1 MIGTACSLEDACQQA
16 QDMINQVS
24 KCWKNV
30 QGQNSVSLTCD
41 KSSIQKKEQSHS
53 KHSIQSKLTR
63 LYFEELTKVPHATP
77 DSVLNNLENECDL
90 LGRLVQRESLH
101 TLIVNLYAGNKGY
114 SLAVRNSDKGNQYDK
129 NSILAETQLMG
140 YEQGELLSCIDNGQL
155 PAMLAEQLETNH
167 SHLFY
172 DGCIIAEVRDY
183 RKAFPHTKA
192 EVHHVL
198 LKPTTQSVLSDV
210 STLTSDGDWSHEER
224 LMLESHLVAATQ
236 GPLCLDPN
244 PIPSLATTRLKQSK
258 SLLTDHQLMRQAK
271 KFSQVTVNRKRKL
284 EQLAQPEGLTI
295 QDLMQKLRTKR
306 RIVTTTAC
314 PPPSLTNP
322 PLLPPSTPIDVLRF
336 AKAYERPRETKDCLP
351 HVIEEYILETGGSQ
365 GEIDHIKLSILQR
378 PSNSEYLGELYMD
391 KNHREG
397 EKNGSACRFTLGT
410 RVLANHYIQ
419 QFTEIFTEEGRKN
432 VRIKHVVPGQVPRV
446 TCTPGMQR
454 AHQQVHIQKAQQAKA
469 AQLVA
474 QHLQQAQSQ
483 HVAQQILSRAQGQL
497 NTLAGQVASMKTMT
511 EATTS
516 AQNNLTCVDATNI
529 PQVIAQNE
537 TTSMSPGQ
545 SLTNGGSNAST
556 SVQIDNSTMSV
567 TDGSSCNGSGI
578 LVFQQKSNSNINNT
592 TSTNVP
598 VLQAQ
603 LQAGTQN
610 CVTETVNQ
618 NQNEMPFKK
627 HSTNPAI
634 TALVTSLM
642 NSAQQFQQ
650 QAAANAAAAAMNSNA
665 QTTNKSNNAAIL
677 SLLNSSPANL
687 TQQKVQPR
695 RISLNASIPSRVLS
709 HGNVINVPNT
719 TGQVRVSLSSTLTGQ
734 LNCKQQPVKATAV
747 KLARVQDPTSTLGLS
762 MSGLSALL
770 AGTPSAD
777 NPIPGINSGSSLLE
791 RLTASSNQN
800 NQSTTP
806 MSTSPSTNVNL
817 QGVNLTSLSNSI
829 NGLQNVQ
836 VSFPG
841 LSQPITMSLNVSATT
856 GSVTPTGVIVSLP
869 ISSATN
875 TCTTVSSMVATTVVT
890 TAIAGSTPTVVI
902 ANPAN
907 THLSLPIAQII
918 PSAVKGLSQQNIRSS
933 NSVTLAQGGQAIQL
947 VGSQR
952 PRLNHITRQVQP
964 NQVKSTVLSNQLVT
978 VAKTVTASQLILSG
992 NKQVLTPIMAT
1003 KPVLMASQTT
1013 PSSQVVPANKQTL
1026 LTKSLHARA
1035 STGQCS
1041 QQTQSL
1047 GVATLSQQQLQ
1058 RTLVKPV
1065 QLQQLQCLAT
1075 QHKVAV
1081 ATGNSQNRTQIEP
1094 QRNSTAAPGED
1105 PA

>member
-1 MIGTACSLEDACQQA
+1 MIGTASSLEDACRQA

-24 KCWKNV
+24 KCWKNI
-30 QGQNSVSLTCD
+30 QGQNSVNLICD
-41 KSSIQKKEQSHS
+41 KSSIQKKDQSHS

-63 LYFEELTKVPHATP
+63 LYFEELTKVPYATP

-90 LGRLVQRESLH
+90 LGRLVQREGLH

-114 SLAVRNSDKGNQYDK
+114 SLAIRNSDKGNQYDK

-183 RKAFPHTKA
+183 RKTFPHTKA

-295 QDLMQKLRTKR
+295 QDLMQKLRAKR
-306 RIVTTTAC
+306 GIVTATAC
-314 PPPSLTNP
+314 PTPSLTNP
-322 PLLPPSTPIDVLRF
+322 PLLPPNTPIDVLRF

-351 HVIEEYILETGGSQ
+351 HVIEEYILETGGNQ

-454 AHQQVHIQKAQQAKA
+454 AHQQAQQAKA

-483 HVAQQILSRAQGQL
+483 HVAQQILSRAQ
-497 NTLAGQVASMKTMT
+497 
-511 EATTS
+511 
-516 AQNNLTCVDATNI
+516 DATSI

-537 TTSMSPGQ
+537 GTSISPGQ
-545 SLTNGGSNAST
+545 TLTNGGSNAST

-578 LVFQQKSNSNINNT
+578 LVFQQKSNNTINNA

-618 NQNEMPFKK
+618 NQSEIPFKK

-650 QAAANAAAAAMNSNA
+650 QAAANAAAAAMNTNA

-709 HGNVINVPNT
+709 HGNVINVPST

-734 LNCKQQPVKATAV
+734 LSCKQQPVKATAV

-791 RLTASSNQN
+791 RLTASSSQN
-800 NQSTTP
+800 NQSATSMTTP
-806 MSTSPSTNVNL
+806 PSTNVNL

-918 PSAVKGLSQQNIRSS
+918 PSAVKGLSQQNIRSN

-992 NKQVLTPIMAT
+992 NKQVLTPIMAAT

-1041 QQTQSL
+1041 QQTQNL
-1047 GVATLSQQQLQ
+1047 GVTTLSQQQLQ

-1065 QLQQLQCLAT
+1065 QLQQLQCLTT

-1081 ATGNSQNRTQIEP
+1081 ATSNSQNRTQIEP
-1094 QRNSTAAPGED
+1094 QRNSTSAPGED

>member
-1 MIGTACSLEDACQQA
+1 MIGTACSLEDACRQA

-30 QGQNSVSLTCD
+30 QGQNSLNFTTD
-41 KSSIQKKEQSHS
+41 KSSTQKKEQSHS

-90 LGRLVQRESLH
+90 LGRLVQREGLH

-114 SLAVRNSDKGNQYDK
+114 SLAVRNNDKGNLYDK
-129 NSILAETQLMG
+129 NTILAETQLMG

-155 PAMLAEQLETNH
+155 PAMLAEQLETSH

-244 PIPSLATTRLKQSK
+244 PIPSLATTRLRQSK

-295 QDLMQKLRTKR
+295 QDLMQKLRAKR
-306 RIVTTTAC
+306 GVVTTTAC

-322 PLLPPSTPIDVLRF
+322 PLLPPNTPIDVLRF

-351 HVIEEYILETGGSQ
+351 QVIEEYILETGGSQ

-454 AHQQVHIQKAQQAKA
+454 AHQQAQQAKA

-474 QHLQQAQSQ
+474 QQLQQAQSQ
-483 HVAQQILSRAQGQL
+483 HVAQQ
-497 NTLAGQVASMKTMT
+497 
-511 EATTS
+511 
-516 AQNNLTCVDATNI
+516 
-529 PQVIAQNE
+529 
-537 TTSMSPGQ
+537 
-545 SLTNGGSNAST
+545 
-556 SVQIDNSTMSV
+556 
-567 TDGSSCNGSGI
+567 
-578 LVFQQKSNSNINNT
+578 
-592 TSTNVP
+592 
-598 VLQAQ
+598 QAQ

-610 CVTETVNQ
+610 CVTETINQ
-618 NQNEMPFKK
+618 SQNEVPFKK

-650 QAAANAAAAAMNSNA
+650 QAAANAAAAAMNNNA
-665 QTTNKSNNAAIL
+665 QTTNKSSNAAIL

-695 RISLNASIPSRVLS
+695 RISLNASIPSRVLN

-719 TGQVRVSLSSTLTGQ
+719 TGQVRVSLSSALTGQ
-734 LNCKQQPVKATAV
+734 LGCKQQPVKATAV
-747 KLARVQDPTSTLGLS
+747 RLARVQDPTSTLGLS
-762 MSGLSALL
+762 MPGLSALL

-791 RLTASSNQN
+791 RLTASSSQN
-800 NQSTTP
+800 NQSTNPMTTP
-806 MSTSPSTNVNL
+806 PSTNVNL
-817 QGVNLTSLSNSI
+817 QGVNLTSLPNSI

-918 PSAVKGLSQQNIRSS
+918 PSGVKGLSQQNIRSS
-933 NSVTLAQGGQAIQL
+933 NSVTLSQGGQAIQL

-952 PRLNHITRQVQP
+952 PRLNHMTRQVQP
-964 NQVKSTVLSNQLVT
+964 NQVKSTVLPNQLVT

-992 NKQVLTPIMAT
+992 NKQVLTPIMAAT

-1065 QLQQLQCLAT
+1065 QLQQLQCLAA

-1081 ATGNSQNRTQIEP
+1081 ATGNAQSRTQIEP
-1094 QRNSTAAPGED
+1094 QRNSTSAPGED

>member
-1 MIGTACSLEDACQQA
+1 MIGTGCSLEDACRQA

-24 KCWKNV
+24 KCWKSV
-30 QGQNSVSLTCD
+30 QGQNSLNITSD
-41 KSSIQKKEQSHS
+41 KSSTQKKEQSHS

-90 LGRLVQRESLH
+90 LGRLVQREGLH

-129 NSILAETQLMG
+129 NTILAETQLMG

-155 PAMLAEQLETNH
+155 PAMLAEQLESSH

-244 PIPSLATTRLKQSK
+244 PIPSLATTRLRQSK

-295 QDLMQKLRTKR
+295 QDLMQKLRAKR
-306 RIVTTTAC
+306 GVVTTTAC

-322 PLLPPSTPIDVLRF
+322 PLLPPNSPIDVLRF

-351 HVIEEYILETGGSQ
+351 QVIEEYILETGGSQ

-454 AHQQVHIQKAQQAKA
+454 AHQQAQQAKA

-474 QHLQQAQSQ
+474 QQLQQAQSQ

-497 NTLAGQVASMKTMT
+497 NTLAGQVASMKAMS

-516 AQNNLTCVDATNI
+516 AQNNLTCVDTTNI

-578 LVFQQKSNSNINNT
+578 LVFQQKSTNSINNA

-598 VLQAQ
+598 VL
-603 LQAGTQN
+603 AGTQN
-610 CVTETVNQ
+610 CVAETVSQ
-618 NQNEMPFKK
+618 SQNEVPFKK

-642 NSAQQFQQ
+642 NSAQKFQQ
-650 QAAANAAAAAMNSNA
+650 QAAANAAAAAMNNSA

-719 TGQVRVSLSSTLTGQ
+719 TGQVRVSLSSALTGQ
-734 LNCKQQPVKATAV
+734 LGCKQQPVKATAV
-747 KLARVQDPTSTLGLS
+747 RLARVQDPTSTLGLS
-762 MSGLSALL
+762 MPGLSALL

-791 RLTASSNQN
+791 RLTASSSQN
-800 NQSTTP
+800 NQSTNP
-806 MSTSPSTNVNL
+806 MTTSQSTNVNL
-817 QGVNLTSLSNSI
+817 QGVNLTSLPNSI

-918 PSAVKGLSQQNIRSS
+918 PSGVKGLSQQNIRSS
-933 NSVTLAQGGQAIQL
+933 NSVTLSQGGQAIQL

-952 PRLNHITRQVQP
+952 PRLNHMTRQVQP
-964 NQVKSTVLSNQLVT
+964 NQVKSTVLPNQLVT

-992 NKQVLTPIMAT
+992 NKQVLTPIMAAT

-1047 GVATLSQQQLQ
+1047 GVATLTQQQLQ

-1065 QLQQLQCLAT
+1065 QLQQVHCLAA

-1081 ATGNSQNRTQIEP
+1081 ATGTAQNRTQIEP
-1094 QRNSTAAPGED
+1094 QRNSTSAPGD
-1105 PA
+1105 DSA

>member
-1 MIGTACSLEDACQQA
+1 MIGTASSLEDACRQA

-24 KCWKNV
+24 KCWKNI
-30 QGQNSVSLTCD
+30 QGQNSVNLICD
-41 KSSIQKKEQSHS
+41 KSSIQKKDQSHS

-63 LYFEELTKVPHATP
+63 LYFEELTKVPYATP

-90 LGRLVQRESLH
+90 LGRLVQREGLH

-114 SLAVRNSDKGNQYDK
+114 SLAIRNSDKGNQYDK

-183 RKAFPHTKA
+183 RKTFPHTKA

-295 QDLMQKLRTKR
+295 QDLMQKLRAKR
-306 RIVTTTAC
+306 GIVTATAC
-314 PPPSLTNP
+314 PTPSLTNP
-322 PLLPPSTPIDVLRF
+322 PLLPPNTPIDVLRF

-351 HVIEEYILETGGSQ
+351 HVIEEYILETGGNQ

-454 AHQQVHIQKAQQAKA
+454 AHQQAQQAKA

-511 EATTS
+511 ETTTS
-516 AQNNLTCVDATNI
+516 AQNNLTCVDATSI

-537 TTSMSPGQ
+537 ATSISPGQ
-545 SLTNGGSNAST
+545 TLTNGGSNAST

-578 LVFQQKSNSNINNT
+578 LVFQQKSNNTINNA

-618 NQNEMPFKK
+618 NQSEIPFKK

-650 QAAANAAAAAMNSNA
+650 QAAANAAAAAMNTNA

-709 HGNVINVPNT
+709 HGNVINVPST

-734 LNCKQQPVKATAV
+734 LSCKQQPVKATAV

-791 RLTASSNQN
+791 RLTASSSQN
-800 NQSTTP
+800 NQSATSMTTP
-806 MSTSPSTNVNL
+806 PSTNVNL

-918 PSAVKGLSQQNIRSS
+918 PSAVKGLSQQNIRSN

-992 NKQVLTPIMAT
+992 NKQVLTPIMAAT

-1041 QQTQSL
+1041 QQTQNL
-1047 GVATLSQQQLQ
+1047 GVTTLSQQQLQ

-1065 QLQQLQCLAT
+1065 QLQQLQCLTT

-1081 ATGNSQNRTQIEP
+1081 ATSNSQNRTQIEP
-1094 QRNSTAAPGED
+1094 QRNSTSAPGED

>member
-1 MIGTACSLEDACQQA
+1 MIGTGCSLEDACRQA

-24 KCWKNV
+24 KCWKSV
-30 QGQNSVSLTCD
+30 QGQNSLNITSD
-41 KSSIQKKEQSHS
+41 KSSTQKKEQSHS

-90 LGRLVQRESLH
+90 LGRLVQREGLH

-129 NSILAETQLMG
+129 NTILAETQLMG

-155 PAMLAEQLETNH
+155 PAMLAEQLESSH

-244 PIPSLATTRLKQSK
+244 PIPSLATTRLRQSK

-295 QDLMQKLRTKR
+295 QDLMQKLRAKR
-306 RIVTTTAC
+306 GVVTTTAC

-322 PLLPPSTPIDVLRF
+322 PLLPPNSPIDVLRF

-351 HVIEEYILETGGSQ
+351 QVIEEYILETGGSQ

-454 AHQQVHIQKAQQAKA
+454 AHQQAQQAKA

-474 QHLQQAQSQ
+474 QQLQQAQSQ

-497 NTLAGQVASMKTMT
+497 NTLAGQVASMKAMS

-516 AQNNLTCVDATNI
+516 AQNNLTCVDTTNI

-578 LVFQQKSNSNINNT
+578 LVFQQKSTNSINNA

-598 VLQAQ
+598 VL
-603 LQAGTQN
+603 AGTQN
-610 CVTETVNQ
+610 CVAETVSQ
-618 NQNEMPFKK
+618 SQNEVPFKK

-642 NSAQQFQQ
+642 NSAQKFQQ
-650 QAAANAAAAAMNSNA
+650 QAAANAAAAAMNNSA

-719 TGQVRVSLSSTLTGQ
+719 TGQVRVSLSSALTGQ
-734 LNCKQQPVKATAV
+734 LGCKQQPVKATAV
-747 KLARVQDPTSTLGLS
+747 RLARVQDPTSTLGLS
-762 MSGLSALL
+762 MPGLSALL

-791 RLTASSNQN
+791 RLTASSSQN
-800 NQSTTP
+800 NQSTNP
-806 MSTSPSTNVNL
+806 MTTSQSTNVNL
-817 QGVNLTSLSNSI
+817 QGVNLTSLPNSI

-918 PSAVKGLSQQNIRSS
+918 PSGVKGLSQQNIRSS
-933 NSVTLAQGGQAIQL
+933 NSVTLSQGGQAIQL

-952 PRLNHITRQVQP
+952 PRLNHMTRQVQP
-964 NQVKSTVLSNQLVT
+964 NQVKSAVLPNQLVT

-992 NKQVLTPIMAT
+992 NKQVLTPIMAAT

-1047 GVATLSQQQLQ
+1047 GVATLTQQQLQ

-1065 QLQQLQCLAT
+1065 QLQQVHCLAA

-1081 ATGNSQNRTQIEP
+1081 ATGTAQNRTQIEP
-1094 QRNSTAAPGED
+1094 QRNSTSAPGD
-1105 PA
+1105 DSA

>member
-1 MIGTACSLEDACQQA
+1 MIGTASSLEDACRQA

-24 KCWKNV
+24 KCWKNI
-30 QGQNSVSLTCD
+30 QGQNSVNLICD
-41 KSSIQKKEQSHS
+41 KSSIQKKDQSHS

-63 LYFEELTKVPHATP
+63 LYFEELTKVPYATP

-90 LGRLVQRESLH
+90 LGRLVQREGLH

-114 SLAVRNSDKGNQYDK
+114 SLAIRNSDKGNQYDK

-183 RKAFPHTKA
+183 RKTFPHTKA

-295 QDLMQKLRTKR
+295 QDLMQKLRAKR
-306 RIVTTTAC
+306 GIVTATAC
-314 PPPSLTNP
+314 PTPSLTNP
-322 PLLPPSTPIDVLRF
+322 PLLPPNTPIDVLRF

-351 HVIEEYILETGGSQ
+351 HVIEEYILETGGNQ

-454 AHQQVHIQKAQQAKA
+454 AHQQAQQAKA

-483 HVAQQILSRAQGQL
+483 HVAQQILSRAQ
-497 NTLAGQVASMKTMT
+497 
-511 EATTS
+511 
-516 AQNNLTCVDATNI
+516 DATSI

-537 TTSMSPGQ
+537 ATSISPGQ
-545 SLTNGGSNAST
+545 TLTNGGSNAST

-578 LVFQQKSNSNINNT
+578 LVFQQKSNNTINNA

-618 NQNEMPFKK
+618 NQSEIPFKK

-650 QAAANAAAAAMNSNA
+650 QAAANAAAAAMNTNA

-709 HGNVINVPNT
+709 HGNVINVPST

-734 LNCKQQPVKATAV
+734 LSCKQQPVKATAV

-791 RLTASSNQN
+791 RLTASSSQN
-800 NQSTTP
+800 NQSATSMTTP
-806 MSTSPSTNVNL
+806 PSTNVNL

-918 PSAVKGLSQQNIRSS
+918 PSAVKGLSQQNIRSN

-992 NKQVLTPIMAT
+992 NKQVLTPIMAAT

-1041 QQTQSL
+1041 QQTQNL
-1047 GVATLSQQQLQ
+1047 GVTTLSQQQLQ

-1065 QLQQLQCLAT
+1065 QLQQLQCLTT

-1081 ATGNSQNRTQIEP
+1081 ATSNSQNRTQIEP
-1094 QRNSTAAPGED
+1094 QRNSTSAPGED

>member
-1 MIGTACSLEDACQQA
+1 MIDTACSLEDACRQA

-30 QGQNSVSLTCD
+30 QGQNSISLACD
-41 KSSIQKKEQSHS
+41 KSSIQKKEQNHS

-90 LGRLVQRESLH
+90 LGRLVQREGLY

-244 PIPSLATTRLKQSK
+244 PIPSIATTRLRQSK

-295 QDLMQKLRTKR
+295 QDLMQKLRAKR
-306 RIVTTTAC
+306 GVATTTAC

-322 PLLPPSTPIDVLRF
+322 PLLPPNTPIDVLRF

-454 AHQQVHIQKAQQAKA
+454 AHQQAQQAKA

-497 NTLAGQVASMKTMT
+497 NTLAGQVASMKTIT

-529 PQVIAQNE
+529 PQVIAQTE

-545 SLTNGGSNAST
+545 PLTNGGSNAST

-567 TDGSSCNGSGI
+567 ADGNSCNGSGI
-578 LVFQQKSNSNINNT
+578 LVFQQKLNSNINNA

-618 NQNEMPFKK
+618 SQNEIPFKK

-734 LNCKQQPVKATAV
+734 LSCKQQPVKATAV
-747 KLARVQDPTSTLGLS
+747 KLARVQDPNSTLGLS

-791 RLTASSNQN
+791 RLTASSSQN
-800 NQSTTP
+800 NQSATS
-806 MSTSPSTNVNL
+806 MSTPPSTNVNL

-902 ANPAN
+902 TNPAN

-952 PRLNHITRQVQP
+952 PRVNHITRQVQP

-1013 PSSQVVPANKQTL
+1013 SSSQVVPANKQTL

-1065 QLQQLQCLAT
+1065 QLQQLQCLTT

-1094 QRNSTAAPGED
+1094 QRNSTSGPGED